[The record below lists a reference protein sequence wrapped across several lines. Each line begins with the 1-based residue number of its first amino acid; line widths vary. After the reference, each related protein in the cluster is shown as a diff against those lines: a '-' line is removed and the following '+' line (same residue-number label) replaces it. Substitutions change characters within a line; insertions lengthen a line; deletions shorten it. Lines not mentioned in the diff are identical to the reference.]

1 MTDTGTFV
9 INGTERVVVS
19 QLHRSPGVI
28 FEHDKGKTHLN
39 QAPLHAI
46 MSLLVIY
53 DDGQF
58 AHINAR
64 DGQIQNP
71 TMNHGIYSFILVF

>member
-1 MTDTGTFV
+1 MLSINTPLEYLLDKVISQDVIDKATGEILIAANT
-9 INGTERVVVS
+9 VVS
-19 QLHRSPGVI
+19 
-28 FEHDKGKTHLN
+28 
-39 QAPLHAI
+39 AI

-53 DDGQF
+53 DDDQF

-71 TMNHGIYSFILVF
+71 TMNHGKE

>member
-1 MTDTGTFV
+1 
-9 INGTERVVVS
+9 
-19 QLHRSPGVI
+19 
-28 FEHDKGKTHLN
+28 
-39 QAPLHAI
+39 
-46 MSLLVIY
+46 LLVIY

-71 TMNHGIYSFILVF
+71 TMSHGKEPFEYLLDKVVSQDVIDKETGEILIAANTVISEEAYLKSASCLYRVQK